1 MEVVSAEGN
10 FLNENDRVPI
20 QNHFIGWQCRVR
32 ELALRSEEGRP
43 NGGMRPKI
51 ALKNGKVVFP
61 AATLLIIPEHP
72 DQIIRQFRFMALKT
86 QDPKERYT
94 KALQLLAARFY
105 QKTEDFSGAM
115 AGIFSR
121 FSEEVMALE
130 KDDYCIIEFDYQQQA
145 FKIPC
150 NVSES
155 PKNDQVYE
163 FTYWHNYLFNP
174 NLSPEVKVLHF
185 KPDWS
190 ETLSEPTPI

>member
-1 MEVVSAEGN
+1 MEAGSAERN
-10 FLNENDRVPI
+10 ALTENDRLPI
-20 QNHFIGWQCRVR
+20 QNYFIGWQCRVR

-43 NGGMRPKI
+43 NGGMRPQI
-51 ALKNGKVVFP
+51 ILKNGKVVFS
-61 AATLLIIPEHP
+61 AATLLIIPDQP
-72 DQIIRQFRFMALKT
+72 DQSIRQFRFMALKT

-105 QKTEDFSGAM
+105 QNAEDFSGAM
-115 AGIFSR
+115 SGIFSR
-121 FSEEVMALE
+121 TSEEMKALE
-130 KDDYCIIEFDYQQQA
+130 KHQYCVMEFDYQQQA

-150 NVSES
+150 HVSAS
-155 PKNDQVYE
+155 PNNELVYE

-190 ETLSEPTPI
+190 KTVSDPNPF

>member
-10 FLNENDRVPI
+10 LLNENDRVPI
-20 QNHFIGWQCRVR
+20 QNYFIGWQCRVR

-43 NGGMRPKI
+43 NRGMRPKI
-51 ALKNGKVVFP
+51 TLKNGNVVFP

-121 FSEEVMALE
+121 FSDEVMALE
-130 KDDYCIIEFDYQQQA
+130 KDGYCIIEFDYQQQA

-155 PKNDQVYE
+155 PKNDQVHE

-174 NLSPEVKVLHF
+174 NLSPEVTVLHF
-185 KPDWS
+185 KPDWYKAV
-190 ETLSEPTPI
+190 SEPNPI

>member
-1 MEVVSAEGN
+1 MEAGSQDRN
-10 FLNENDRVPI
+10 TLTENDRLPI
-20 QNHFIGWQCRVR
+20 QNYFIGWQCRVR

-43 NGGMRPKI
+43 NGGMRPQI
-51 ALKNGKVVFP
+51 ILKNGKVVFS
-61 AATLLIIPEHP
+61 AATLLIIPDQP
-72 DQIIRQFRFMALKT
+72 DQSIRQFRFMALKT

-105 QKTEDFSGAM
+105 QNAEDFSGAM
-115 AGIFSR
+115 SGIFSR
-121 FSEEVMALE
+121 TSEEVKALV
-130 KDDYCIIEFDYQQQA
+130 KHQHCVMEFDYQQQA

-150 NVSES
+150 HVSTS
-155 PKNDQVYE
+155 PKDEPVYE

-190 ETLSEPTPI
+190 KTVSDPNPF

>member
-1 MEVVSAEGN
+1 MEAGSAERN
-10 FLNENDRVPI
+10 ALTENDRLPI
-20 QNHFIGWQCRVR
+20 QNYFIGWQCRVR

-43 NGGMRPKI
+43 NGGMSPQI
-51 ALKNGKVVFP
+51 ILKNGKVVFS
-61 AATLLIIPEHP
+61 AATLLIIPDQP
-72 DQIIRQFRFMALKT
+72 DQSIRQFRFMALKT

-105 QKTEDFSGAM
+105 QNAEDFSGAM
-115 AGIFSR
+115 SGIFSR
-121 FSEEVMALE
+121 TSEEVKALV
-130 KDDYCIIEFDYQQQA
+130 KHQHCVMEFDYQQQA

-150 NVSES
+150 HVSAS
-155 PKNDQVYE
+155 PKNEPVYE

-190 ETLSEPTPI
+190 KTVSDPNPF

>member
-1 MEVVSAEGN
+1 MEAVSAEWN
-10 FLNENDRVPI
+10 FLNENDRDPI
-20 QNHFIGWQCRVR
+20 QNYFIGWQCRVR

-121 FSEEVMALE
+121 FSDEVMALE
-130 KDDYCIIEFDYQQQA
+130 KDGYCIIEFDYQQQA
-145 FKIPC
+145 F
-150 NVSES
+150 N
-155 PKNDQVYE
+155 
-163 FTYWHNYLFNP
+163 LF
-174 NLSPEVKVLHF
+174 
-185 KPDWS
+185 
-190 ETLSEPTPI
+190 